1 MIPQG
6 RPYTAVQ
13 SRCEGFGQTACQV
26 LTSIAFVQTRN
37 VLCGL
42 DIQNPK
48 RQGKLVG
55 LEPRMSPGR
64 LRAQEIACPHAPP
77 VITVN
82 TDFRGTLWEC
92 LIRINVIL
100 LRQNFG
106 CGSLA

>member
-1 MIPQG
+1 MPRVG
-6 RPYTAVQ
+6 LRPASLSLAVH
-13 SRCEGFGQTACQV
+13 T
-26 LTSIAFVQTRN
+26 N
-37 VLCGL
+37 VLVGL
-42 DIQNPK
+42 DIQNRK

-77 VITVN
+77 VITLN